1 MSTREKSELERGFES
16 LGKALT
22 GVTGRLLGPKAI
34 GRETLPPEPAIS
46 PEADEAVSKAA
57 EDLGRL
63 LNAAGE
69 ALKAHPLE
77 PAEALKTAR
86 AKTEEPVVAEEGW
99 SPLAA
104 GLVNLGGGLAKV
116 AEGVLDAVAPR
127 KTKTADGADPIDT
140 QGDAPA
146 VPEAVPEPLAEAGP
160 TDTVPDAMDTQGD
173 DPETAEEIAPK
184 GGSGAS

>member
-1 MSTREKSELERGFES
+1 MTTRDKSELERGIES

-86 AKTEEPVVAEEGW
+86 AKTDEPVVAEDGW

-116 AEGVLDAVAPR
+116 AEGVLDVVAPR
-127 KTKTADGADPIDT
+127 KSKTPEGEDPLDT

-146 VPEAVPEPLAEAGP
+146 EPEAVTPVVAEGP
-160 TDTVPDAMDTQGD
+160 TETVPDAMDTQGD
-173 DPETAEEIAPK
+173 DPEIAEEIAPK
-184 GGSGAS
+184 GGPGAS